1 MQINTKE
8 TLFLIARKI
17 SLIPIIIC
25 TALIQNT
32 ANNFSGA
39 GVFLLIPL
47 SVSIAMFEHEFSGML
62 YGLFCGALWD
72 LSSPVTDGIYTL
84 YFTVFC
90 CIAGLLTHYLLRN
103 SFITAS
109 VLTFAGTLGFCL
121 LNFIFNCLVK
131 DSTNLYST
139 IKTFYIPSCI
149 LTVLTIPVFYF
160 TVKYIETKLR
170 KKTVI

>member
-8 TLFLIARKI
+8 TLFLVARRI

-32 ANNFSGA
+32 TDSLSGA
-39 GVFLLIPL
+39 SVFILIPL
-47 SVSIAMFEHEFSGML
+47 SISIAMFEHEFSGML

-72 LSSPVTDGIYTL
+72 LSSPVTDGVYTL

-103 SFITAS
+103 SLITAT
-109 VLTFAGTLGFCL
+109 VLTFVGTVLFCA
-121 LNFIFNCLVK
+121 LNLIFNCIVK
-131 DSTNLYST
+131 DSSNLYLT
-139 IKTFYIPSCI
+139 VKTFYVPSCI

-170 KKTVI
+170 KKTVV